1 MNTAAFLWN
10 LIEQS
15 GCDAVNIRL
24 AKGQTEAEI
33 SIFEGNDV
41 HVVSVSDEEW
51 DNMDGLLAS
60 ALVCLG
66 EMRLFWKRAVL

>member
-10 LIEQS
+10 LIVQS
-15 GCDAVNIRL
+15 GCDAVNIRMV
-24 AKGQTEAEI
+24 KGQAEAEI

-51 DNMDGLLAS
+51 DNLDGLLAG
-60 ALVCLG
+60 ALACLD
-66 EMRLFWKRAVL
+66 EMRSFWKRVSK